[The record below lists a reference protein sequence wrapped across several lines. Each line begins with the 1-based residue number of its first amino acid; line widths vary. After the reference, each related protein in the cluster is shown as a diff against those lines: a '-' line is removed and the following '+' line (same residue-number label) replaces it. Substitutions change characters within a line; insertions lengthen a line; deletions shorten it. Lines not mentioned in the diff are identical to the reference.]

1 MLLNVSSDALTLL
14 WPYAIMVLCVK
25 AMYLSRVRLRYM
37 LCDRKQLIRCAGLVK
52 LLLCAQSPGVFN
64 IAAHQIRP

>member
-1 MLLNVSSDALTLL
+1 
-14 WPYAIMVLCVK
+14 MVLCVK